1 MQTVLKVLGIVV
13 LVWIGFIVLGWLF
26 KALFWVLVIGA
37 LVFAGF
43 AGYAAL
49 TSKPDRD
56 ALNQ

>member
-43 AGYAAL
+43 AAYAAL
-49 TSKPDRD
+49 TGKPDRD